1 MNEDMFVMIV
11 WGITIVGLVWL
22 VLKLFIDEIKERKE
36 KNKDI
41 GNKLR
46 RCESGIFE
54 TLANYFDNDTE
65 GSKMDYELI
74 FDFLQ
79 KFIEEI
85 KTMNREVS
93 RRKRISKQEIA
104 SYEKMAK
111 QYKKFCVDTEKRM
124 KNVLID
130 SRNYG
135 AVQKATLNHI
145 KSMQKADVDSKIQHI
160 QEVLE
165 QKSYKNLWK
174 VDVLEIK
181 QYLWFY
187 ALHKP
192 YSAMDFDR
200 TQSIFNRVYKNA
212 NIEVLL
218 AEIYAIKQVGGTDIL
233 KNKIKEVLKDEQ
245 WLKYIPKKEIILQNR
260 KINNISGAEELL
272 TTIASGLMW
281 MKAYSEESM
290 VLQYMLENRIQMSS
304 KLQDRLHALSNGGGK
319 APSGFD
325 VTSSSNEIYFDVSSL
340 AWKEEEYV
348 GLFENL
354 AFQDKTL
361 NYSLA
366 IRDDDKDLFIAQGI
380 NVPEIKV
387 VLGKFKDVFTEEYGS
402 CVVSQQVSC
411 TTLSGSGQEKMEG
424 ILVSSTECKQMS
436 IFIHIARIGKKLI
449 IKFYTLFMPTDA
461 DLATQKQQALS
472 MYKKLSPS
480 VTMWESSL
488 KDTMLMAVEQ
498 LLNASVS
505 PEDSG
510 SENVPADG
518 ELVF

>member
-46 RCESGIFE
+46 RCESGIVE

-85 KTMNREVS
+85 KTMNQEVS

-145 KSMQKADVDSKIQHI
+145 KSMQKADVDSKIQYI

-245 WLKYIPKKEIILQNR
+245 WLKYIPKKEIVLQNR

-366 IRDDDKDLFIAQGI
+366 IRDEDKNLFIPQGI
-380 NVPEIKV
+380 TMPEREFLLNKM
-387 VLGKFKDVFTEEYGS
+387 KDVFTEEYGT
-402 CVVSQQVSC
+402 CVTVKKVDC
-411 TTLSGSGQEKMEG
+411 IALSGNGEEEMDG
-424 ILVSSTECKQMS
+424 ILAISDECKQMGAL
-436 IFIHIARIGKKLI
+436 IHIARIGKKLI
-449 IKFYTLFMPTDA
+449 IKFYTLFVPTGY
-461 DLATQKQQALS
+461 DLAKQKQQALS
-472 MYKKLSPS
+472 IYKKLSPS
-480 VTMWESSL
+480 VTNWESSL
-488 KDTMLMAVEQ
+488 KDTMLLVVEQ
-498 LLNASVS
+498 LLNERVS
-505 PEDSG
+505 PENADQSIV
-510 SENVPADG
+510 SELR
-518 ELVF
+518 EFIF